1 AMSTVSGV
9 LAFLV
14 EIGVYTAV
22 GWWGFTR
29 RAHLGLRLLLAV
41 SLVGLFAVVWGLF
54 GAPSAAHPLH
64 GAARAALELCWFG
77 AGAGAWAAV
86 KGRWAALWFSA
97 AWLLSTALELAFA

>member
-1 AMSTVSGV
+1 MSAVSGV
-9 LAFLV
+9 LAFLA
-14 EIGVYTAV
+14 EIGVYVAA

-29 RAHLGLRLLLAV
+29 RAPLAVRLLLAMT
-41 SLVGLFAVVWGLF
+41 LVALFAALWGMF

-86 KGRWAALWFSA
+86 KGWRAALSFTGV
-97 AWLLSTALELAFA
+97 WLLSAVPELVCA